1 MKRPSNITLIILALI
16 GVFVGSEYL
25 TAKNEDKN
33 NIQRSNFWKTM
44 SGFALSGLILL
55 WGVFVFFVASLYFIF
70 FT

>member
-1 MKRPSNITLIILALI
+1 MKRPSNMTLIILELI

-25 TAKNEDKN
+25 TAKNKDEN

-44 SGFALSGLILL
+44 SGFAMFGMILL